1 MADNIRCLYRDRAIT
16 KIAGPSHSSRRI
28 SEKIPAVVQKI
39 QHDPEALVIS
49 ERQRRPLDPYAA
61 WKQPKHRRGPKFC
74 SDFPSSEVTQLI
86 GSKCVFPARSEAEAE
101 AYLLEAYRKMDEA
114 NAANVEIEVDEL
126 LDEDASGVIDD
137 IATAADGAPIPDP
150 DSRKEEEE
158 ESSMSI
164 DGPPPSTSTSNGRV
178 DGSEKDGDE
187 VQEVQPPASV
197 WTYPARPLWPPSQ
210 RQRSDNHNADAG
222 RSTGPTTG
230 PGGGDIVRRSTPLRV
245 AGPSSARGGST
256 DQVDG
261 DQEARRQVSQPSW
274 TVLPSAS

>member
-114 NAANVEIEVDEL
+114 NANMEIEMDEL
-126 LDEDASGVIDD
+126 EDEDASGVIDD
-137 IATAADGAPIPDP
+137 AAAAADEAPIPD
-150 DSRKEEEE
+150 SRTEEEE
-158 ESSMSI
+158 ELSMSI
-164 DGPPPSTSTSNGRV
+164 DGPPPSTSTSNGRA
-178 DGSEKDGDE
+178 DGSEKNGDE
-187 VQEVQPPASV
+187 VREVQPPASV
-197 WTYPARPLWPPSQ
+197 RTYPALPLWPPSQ
-210 RQRSDNHNADAG
+210 RQASDNHNADAG
-222 RSTGPTTG
+222 RSTGPI
-230 PGGGDIVRRSTPLRV
+230 GGGDIVRRSTPLRA

-261 DQEARRQVSQPSW
+261 DQGARRQVSQPSW
-274 TVLPSAS
+274 TILPSTS